1 MDLQVGEQVLKRL
14 EDEASRLRGLADLRT
29 QFDDA
34 LQSLNQQAA
43 ALNAGANRLR
53 ADHQIHETERQR
65 SVEAAQ
71 RTVADLQTR
80 FATFSEATAA
90 AHSAQSA
97 SLESRLMEQSDAIR
111 TGLVQVHKQ
120 VQGLALQIDQGV
132 KAELARSLGELRADL
147 STAVSTLSRQSDL
160 LQREHTQALK
170 HELSETSRRLEESLQ
185 AEARQLRTAAI
196 IVGALV
202 VVGVVV
208 LAWLIMR
215 V

>member
-43 ALNAGANRLR
+43 ALTAGADRLR
-53 ADHQIHETERQR
+53 VDHQTHETERQR
-65 SVEAAQ
+65 SVDLAQ

-90 AHSAQSA
+90 ARTAQAA
-97 SLESRLMEQSDAIR
+97 SLESRLTEQSDAIR